1 MAERRHHNF
10 ESDPVTAS
18 APCRIDVGGTLDL
31 STFYMPLRPL
41 GPLTVNM
48 AIALRTRVRVSRG
61 EAGKVSVVSRGFSRV
76 LADSATVPFDGPMG
90 LIFAVAA
97 TFGVSGVHIDIDS
110 ASPPRSALGGSSVA
124 SVALVAALAE
134 ATGTPLSRSAIA
146 RTAHAVEGS
155 VAGVPCG
162 RQDQLAAAYGG
173 VHVWHW
179 GRSLDTEEPDGE
191 PLMSPDRFPEL
202 ADRLLLAYGGV
213 PHESRDINGQWVRDF
228 ISGRHRSRW
237 ARIIEI
243 TRSYA
248 DHLRTGDY
256 DAAARAIREETAIR
270 REMTPA
276 VVDDLGARLVDAAE
290 AAGCG
295 ARFTGAGGG
304 GCLFALGTP
313 DRITALRPV
322 WDNLLAGRD
331 NATLLP
337 VAIDADG
344 VTVNEA

>member
-1 MAERRHHNF
+1 MAERRHHSF

-31 STFYMPLRPL
+31 GTFYMPLRPL
-41 GPLTVNM
+41 GPLTINM

-61 EAGKVSVVSRGFSRV
+61 EAGRVSVVSRGFSRV
-76 LADSATVPFDGPMG
+76 SADPATVPFDGPMG
-90 LIFAVAA
+90 LILAVAA
-97 TFGVSGVHIDIDS
+97 TFGMTGMRIDIDS

-124 SVALVAALAE
+124 AVALVAALAE
-134 ATGTPLSRSAIA
+134 ASGTPLPRSAIA
-146 RTAHAVEGS
+146 RIAHAVEGS
-155 VAGVPCG
+155 VAGVVCG

-173 VHVWHW
+173 VHAWHW
-179 GRSLDTEEPDGE
+179 GGPLHTDEPDGE

-202 ADRLLLAYGGV
+202 SDRLLLAYGGV

-228 ISGRHRSRW
+228 ISGRHRNRW
-237 ARIIEI
+237 VRIIET
-243 TRSYA
+243 TRSFA
-248 DHLRTGDY
+248 DHLRAGDY
-256 DAAARAIREETAIR
+256 DSAARAIREETAIR

-276 VVDDLGARLVDAAE
+276 VIDDLGARLVEAAE

-304 GCLFALGTP
+304 GCLFAIGTP

-322 WDNLLAGRD
+322 WENLLAARKH
-331 NATLLP
+331 ATLLP
-337 VAIDADG
+337 VAIDAEG
-344 VTVNEA
+344 VTVGG